1 VPQTVYLMPTSALN
15 NAASKL
21 LAGGWSLK
29 EAKETARPW
38 LERVGLGSRLEHRPE
53 ELSIG
58 ERQRVAIARA
68 LVSEPRPLLA
78 DEPTGNLDSERTG
91 EVLALLRG
99 VTDEPN
105 IPALIVTHD
114 TAADAYVD
122 RVHTLRDGRLH
133 DGLKADTPLAA
144 PSVAGE
150 TERGGVSVGPG
161 SHPLADRGQAGPP

>member
-1 VPQTVYLMPTSALN
+1 MD
-15 NAASKL
+15 
-21 LAGGWSLK
+21 
-29 EAKETARPW
+29 
-38 LERVGLGSRLEHRPE
+38 
-53 ELSIG
+53 

-78 DEPTGNLDSERTG
+78 DEPTGNLDSDRTG

-105 IPALIVTHD
+105 IRALIVTHD

-122 RVHTLRDGRLH
+122 RVHALRDGRLH
-133 DGLKADTPLAA
+133 DGLNADTPLAA

-161 SHPLADRGQAGPP
+161 SHPLADRGRAGPS